1 MCGIAGI
8 ISKTGVAVERSSIEA
23 MTQRVAHRGPDGE
36 GVACYGA
43 LALGHRRLSIL
54 DLSKLGAQPM
64 SYGDSGLTII
74 HNGEIYNYRELR
86 HTLRMRGYAFKSDS
100 DTEVILAA
108 YDAWGD
114 ACVEHF
120 NGMWAFAIYDA
131 KRQRLFCSRDRFGV
145 KPFYY
150 ATTAEQFLFGSE
162 IRQILPFLSSVTANQ
177 SVIETF
183 LVGQGNELGNTT
195 YFNGILR
202 LPGGHNLTYD
212 LGTHSYNITRYY
224 SITRQPQF
232 AALSRDEAAEALF
245 ATLSDAVKFRLRS
258 DVKVGTC
265 LSGGLDSSSI
275 ATIAASLYAGGAFS
289 AITAV
294 SEQENNNEEAYA
306 QQIVE
311 NSGLNWVRIT
321 PRYSDFTDA
330 LPHIVETQEEPFDS
344 ASIVMQYFVM
354 KAARAN
360 GITVL
365 LDGQGG
371 DETLLGYE
379 RYYATHLLTIL
390 REQGMQAMWA
400 EMQNIRRH
408 NSKMRPLTMAK
419 YLVAGSSS
427 HLRYGVYARGHRY
440 LKHIPPCPPYLKA
453 LAGSVRSAWD
463 MQTLEI
469 TETNLPLLLRFE
481 DKNSMAHAIE
491 TRLPFLDY
499 RVVEMALSLPT
510 HYKMHDGW
518 TKWLL
523 RKAMDKKM
531 PDSITWRKNKLGFEA
546 PEAIWLTTHDATM
559 KSAIIASPLLRELA
573 RDGALENG
581 FHRLATRTKFRLYSI
596 ALWEAQFGVSNLQV
610 TTAA

>member
-1 MCGIAGI
+1 
-8 ISKTGVAVERSSIEA
+8 
-23 MTQRVAHRGPDGE
+23 
-36 GVACYGA
+36 
-43 LALGHRRLSIL
+43 
-54 DLSKLGAQPM
+54 
-64 SYGDSGLTII
+64 
-74 HNGEIYNYRELR
+74 
-86 HTLRMRGYAFKSDS
+86 
-100 DTEVILAA
+100 
-108 YDAWGD
+108 
-114 ACVEHF
+114 
-120 NGMWAFAIYDA
+120 
-131 KRQRLFCSRDRFGV
+131 
-145 KPFYY
+145 
-150 ATTAEQFLFGSE
+150 
-162 IRQILPFLSSVTANQ
+162 
-177 SVIETF
+177 
-183 LVGQGNELGNTT
+183 
-195 YFNGILR
+195 
-202 LPGGHNLTYD
+202 
-212 LGTHSYNITRYY
+212 
-224 SITRQPQF
+224 
-232 AALSRDEAAEALF
+232 
-245 ATLSDAVKFRLRS
+245 
-258 DVKVGTC
+258 VGTC
-265 LSGGLDSSSI
+265 LSGGLDSSSV
-275 ATIAASLYAGGAFS
+275 ATIAATLYEGGAFS

-306 QQIVE
+306 QQIVA
-311 NSGLNWVRIT
+311 NSGLDWVRIT
-321 PRYSDFTDA
+321 PRYEDFTNA

-354 KAARAN
+354 QAARAN

-400 EMQNIRRH
+400 EMANIRRH
-408 NSKMRPLTMAK
+408 NSKMHPLAIAK
-419 YLVAGSSS
+419 YLVAGCSS
-427 HLRYGVYARGHRY
+427 HLRYGVYSRGHRY

-453 LAGSVRSAWD
+453 LAASVRSAWD

-499 RVVEMALSLPT
+499 RVVEMALSFPT

-531 PDSITWRKNKLGFEA
+531 PDTITWRKNKLGFEA

-573 RDGALENG
+573 RNGALENS

-596 ALWEAQFGVSNLQV
+596 ALWEAQFSVSNLHA